1 MSLWAGSL
9 PEELFDVCLRRDCAT
24 VKKLRREALKEVAVS
39 AASDVAFETYVGGVE
54 EVRAAVVEE
63 YARVLSLDVP
73 LREDVLLLLGGRLGW
88 TFEDVFYKSGDPV
101 ADSLHVAM
109 MALYMEYV
117 DGGDVERLGSAE
129 FAVYTTL
136 MRLQRNRT
144 GRAEAAEAISQIADR
159 VLA

>member
-9 PEELFDVCLRRDCAT
+9 PEELFDVCLRRDCAA
-24 VKKLRREALKEVAVS
+24 VRRLRREALKEVAAS
-39 AASDVAFETYVGGVE
+39 ADSDTAFKAYVGDVE
-54 EVRAAVVEE
+54 EIRAAVVEE

-73 LREDVLLLLGGRLGW
+73 LREDVLLLLGGRPGW
-88 TFEDVFYKSGDPV
+88 TYEDVLYKSGDPV
-101 ADSLHVAM
+101 ADSLHMAM

-136 MRLQRNRT
+136 MRLQRNRV
-144 GRAEAAEAISQIADR
+144 GRAEAAEAISQITDR